1 MRAARQMVHRRDVTP
16 GFPAYNRLMSAPE
29 TFQIPL
35 ETAEIYESKF
45 VPALFADWAPHV
57 IEMGDVSAGQSVLDV
72 ACGTGIVARTA
83 AGRVGTAAESSA
95 WT

>member
-1 MRAARQMVHRRDVTP
+1 
-16 GFPAYNRLMSAPE
+16 MSAPE

-57 IEMGDVSAGQSVLDV
+57 VDMGDVCMGQLVLEV
-72 ACGTGIVARTA
+72 LARS
-83 AGRVGTAAESSA
+83 GMEG
-95 WT
+95 